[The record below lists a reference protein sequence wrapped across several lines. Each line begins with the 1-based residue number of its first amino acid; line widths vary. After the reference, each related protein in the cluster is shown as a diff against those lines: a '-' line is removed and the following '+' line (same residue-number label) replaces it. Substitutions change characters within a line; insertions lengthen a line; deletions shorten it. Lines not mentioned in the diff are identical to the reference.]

1 MTDLEGSSPLN
12 RAVEADKIDM
22 RIRVSNLLLRS
33 TLHRFRTVGFQATF
47 EQPFGEPEGI
57 LSSIDP
63 TLLPG
68 TEPAMANNERL
79 DQVENQIIDMRL
91 AVSALLE
98 AINHH
103 QANHET
109 TQQNFGIVVTE
120 LRDLRID
127 VRDIVSEM
135 RTMQSDIRTMQ
146 SEMRTMQSDIRTM
159 QSEIRG
165 LQTENHRILEFLEGR
180 FREE

>member
-1 MTDLEGSSPLN
+1 M
-12 RAVEADKIDM
+12 EADKIDM
-22 RIRVSNLLLRS
+22 RIRVSNLLMRS
-33 TLHRFRTVGFQATF
+33 VLHRCCTVGFQAAF
-47 EQPFGEPEGI
+47 EQQFGEPEGI
-57 LSSIDP
+57 LTSIDP
-63 TLLPG
+63 ALSPG

-79 DQVENQIIDMRL
+79 DLVENQIIDMRL

-109 TQQNFGIVVTE
+109 TQRNFGIIVTE
-120 LRDLRID
+120 LRDIRID
-127 VRDIVSEM
+127 MRDIVSEI
-135 RTMQSDIRTMQ
+135 RDMQSDIRI
-146 SEMRTMQSDIRTM
+146 MQSDIRTM